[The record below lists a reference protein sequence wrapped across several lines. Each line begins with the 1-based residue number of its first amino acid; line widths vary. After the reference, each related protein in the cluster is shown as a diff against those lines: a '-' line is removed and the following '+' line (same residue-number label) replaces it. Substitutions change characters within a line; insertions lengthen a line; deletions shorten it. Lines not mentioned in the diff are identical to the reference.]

1 MADGGSPRVA
11 DGGSPRVA
19 LVGYG
24 SSGRGIHAPL
34 LTAAGASPVVVVT
47 GNPERVAQA
56 RADLPGVRVL
66 PDLAALLAGRATA
79 DGVDLV
85 VLASPSGVHVEQALA
100 CVAAGVAVM
109 IDKPIATDAVR
120 AAALVAAARAA
131 QVPLTVFQNRRWDDE
146 SRTLAAVL
154 GAGWLGRVHR
164 FERRWERWRPTPKDR
179 WREKASAADGG
190 GLLLDLG
197 SHTVDAALTAFGP
210 VVSVYAELAAWTTA
224 AEDEVFLA
232 LQHAGGVRSH
242 LGMTSVAGAPGP
254 RTRVLGERGAY
265 VVTEFESETAG
276 FTPSGLSTPSPPGH
290 TGWLVAGGEPV
301 PVPTPPGGHHQIYPA
316 VLAALRLPADRRQAA
331 MPVQPDDAVQV
342 LRVLDAGRFSAREG
356 CVVTL

>member
-1 MADGGSPRVA
+1 MA

-24 SSGRGIHAPL
+24 SSGRGIHARL

-47 GNPERVAQA
+47 GHPERVAQA

-66 PDLAALLAGRATA
+66 PDLAALLTGLGTA

-109 IDKPIATDAVR
+109 VDKPLATTAGS
-120 AAALVAAARAA
+120 AAGLVAAARAA

-146 SRTLAAVL
+146 SRTLATLLAD
-154 GAGWLGRVHR
+154 GRLGRVHR

-179 WREKASAADGG
+179 WRENATAADGG

-197 SHTVDAALTAFGP
+197 SHMVDAALTAFGP
-210 VVSVYAELAAWTTA
+210 AMSVYAELAAWTTA

-265 VVTEFESETAG
+265 VVTEFESEAAG
-276 FTPSGLSTPSPPGH
+276 FAPVGVSAPSVAGH
-290 TGWLVAGGEPV
+290 TGWLVAGDESV
-301 PVPTPPGGHHQIYPA
+301 PVPTPPGGHHELYPA

-331 MPVQPDDAVQV
+331 MPVQPDDAVTV
-342 LRVLDAGRFSAREG
+342 LRVLDAARVSAHEGR
-356 CVVTL
+356 VVAL